1 MGIYD
6 VIHKT
11 GSTYHITTPPEE
23 DRATAIGNM
32 LRKIGEDRTGSY
44 EDVIADRQTHT
55 HTTHTHTHA
64 RTHARTHTHTDTHTE
79 TERHAHHNTNNL
91 VGVGVGI
98 MPEIKNPL
106 KHSGRFLPLN
116 AK

>member
-55 HTTHTHTHA
+55 HTTHTHT
-64 RTHARTHTHTDTHTE
+64 RTHARTHTHTQTHTE

>member
-55 HTTHTHTHA
+55 HTYN
-64 RTHARTHTHTDTHTE
+64 TDTHTE
-79 TERHAHHNTNNL
+79 TERHAHHNIFAST
-91 VGVGVGI
+91 
-98 MPEIKNPL
+98 
-106 KHSGRFLPLN
+106 SG
-116 AK
+116 ADKK

>member
-11 GSTYHITTPPEE
+11 GSTYHVTTPPEE

-55 HTTHTHTHA
+55 HTTHT
-64 RTHARTHTHTDTHTE
+64 RTHARTRTRTRTHTHTHTHRQKDTLITI
-79 TERHAHHNTNNL
+79 L
-91 VGVGVGI
+91 IVGVGVGI

>member
-55 HTTHTHTHA
+55 HTYN
-64 RTHARTHTHTDTHTE
+64 TDTHTE